1 MRLLFAA
8 KPLYDTAMLRLT
20 VTSFVAGT
28 LSWTALAE
36 DADGRYR
43 MFPTA
48 EGFLKLD
55 TRSGAVS
62 ECKRGPDSYQCRLVP
77 DEQRALQAE
86 IDQLAKENADL
97 RDQLTKAGPPL
108 PERPG
113 ESTKP
118 SPILPRDEEVDRALG
133 YMEKFLR
140 RLMGI
145 LRDETGKPI

>member
-1 MRLLFAA
+1 
-8 KPLYDTAMLRLT
+8 MLRLAA
-20 VTSFVAGT
+20 TSLLAVA
-28 LSWTALAE
+28 LSWAALAE
-36 DADGRYR
+36 DVDGRYR

-62 ECKRGPDSYQCRLVP
+62 ECKRGLDSYQCRLVP
-77 DEQRALQAE
+77 DDQNALQAE
-86 IDQLAKENADL
+86 IDRLAKENADL
-97 RDQLTKAGPPL
+97 GEKPAKAGPSL

-113 ESTKP
+113 ESTRS
-118 SPILPRDEEVDRALG
+118 SPNLPRDEEVGRALG

-140 RLMGI
+140 RFMGI

>member
-1 MRLLFAA
+1 
-8 KPLYDTAMLRLT
+8 
-20 VTSFVAGT
+20 
-28 LSWTALAE
+28 
-36 DADGRYR
+36 
-43 MFPTA
+43 MFPTS

-62 ECKRGPDSYQCRLVP
+62 ECKRGSDAYQCRLVP
-77 DEQRALQAE
+77 DEQSALQAE
-86 IDQLAKENADL
+86 IDRLAGENTALKEQLA
-97 RDQLTKAGPPL
+97 KAGPPL

-118 SPILPRDEEVDRALG
+118 SPVLPGEEEISRALG

>member
-1 MRLLFAA
+1 M
-8 KPLYDTAMLRLT
+8 PLYNAGMLRLAA
-20 VTSFVAGT
+20 TSLLAVALT
-28 LSWTALAE
+28 WTALAE

-62 ECKRGPDSYQCRLVP
+62 ECTRGPDSYQCRLVP

-86 IDQLAKENADL
+86 IDRLAGENAALKEQLA
-97 RDQLTKAGPPL
+97 KAGPPL

-113 ESTKP
+113 ESTKR
-118 SPILPRDEEVDRALG
+118 SPVLPGEEEINRALG

-140 RLMGI
+140 RLMGV

>member
-1 MRLLFAA
+1 
-8 KPLYDTAMLRLT
+8 MLRLAA
-20 VTSFVAGT
+20 TSLLAVALT
-28 LSWTALAE
+28 WTALAE

-48 EGFLKLD
+48 GGFLKLD

-77 DEQRALQAE
+77 DEQGALQAE
-86 IDQLAKENADL
+86 IDRLADENAAL
-97 RDQLTKAGPPL
+97 KERLAKAGPSL

-113 ESTKP
+113 ESTRS

-140 RLMGI
+140 RFMGI